1 MTLIRIGGVPEHFN
15 WPWHLTLGEG
25 AARAAGVDAE
35 WQEFPDGSGA
45 MAQALREQRL
55 DAAMLLTEGA
65 VAGIAAGGGFKI
77 VSVYTES
84 PLIWGIHVPASS
96 RLRAVADLTGARY
109 AISRRGSGSH
119 LMAFVHARERG
130 WPLDR
135 LELVVVRDLKG
146 AIDAF
151 AQGSADVFFWE
162 KFMTKPLV
170 DDGRFRRVADF
181 TAPRCA
187 RCSPPS
193 SRARPPSRPAQTRP
207 RRSPPATAY
216 SPATPPNGSPAPAG
230 PPASASSPAR
240 SPPSSTRCAPPAS
253 STPPLPPTAPSPRC
267 RKRRVSL
274 WPRDALK
281 SGGRTSK
288 GSSRDPRRTGMCGAE
303 PQGCSSGVSR
313 EDPFEVRP
321 PPRHAKRGQRETR
334 PR

>member
-181 TAPRCA
+181 AAPWPAFVVCA
-187 RCSPPS
+187 ADAALARHGAAL
-193 SRARPPSRPAQTRP
+193 RALLAAVLARA
-207 RRSPPATAY
+207 ATFA
-216 SPATPPNGSPAPAG
+216 
-230 PPASASSPAR
+230 ASADAAAQIAAR
-240 SPPSSTRCAPPAS
+240 YG
-253 STPPLPPTAPSPRC
+253 LQ
-267 RKRRVSL
+267 
-274 WPRDALK
+274 PRDAAEWLAGTRW
-281 SGGRTSK
+281 STRVGVE
-288 GSSRDPRRTGMCGAE
+288 PRAIAPVIDALRAAGLVDAAFTADRAIA
-303 PQGCSSGVSR
+303 PL
-313 EDPFEVRP
+313 P
-321 PPRHAKRGQRETR
+321 
-334 PR
+334 